1 MTRATPLL
9 IVCMWLVTSWVL
21 AQPVPPTTH
30 VQSHAV
36 AGAALGAAPSVGR
49 DNCDQAKDR
58 LAQVLCGGKLT
69 VGLRADYPP
78 YSSTVGNHFVGF
90 EADMAS
96 ELATRLGVKPIF
108 SAVTPANRIALLG
121 EGRVDVTVA
130 TMGHTVQRD
139 GEVLFVMPHYY
150 QSQTVVLGRKEVQVN
165 TLDQLRGQT
174 VCVTLG
180 NSTNAELAAAGAR
193 LMIFDNAPRLVDA
206 LITGSCSLI
215 AQDDSFLARYLQQ
228 SDFAAAYDVKF
239 GFAPLSW
246 GMAVGRGGSNTLA
259 AQLGKALERMHADGT
274 IQQLARKHG
283 VDLPFLETQQQLW
296 KSGVCDG
303 AMASAGCAPAP
314 RDSRLAPTRFAPTVD
329 VLEERI
335 KQVTGVKVTLAM
347 LKTQVAVELF
357 AEGVAFSLA
366 LVLGAVASTIAFA
379 LLFGQT
385 LDSRFRLVRW
395 PMRTLLATMQ
405 STPLILLM
413 VLAGVVVSAL
423 KPGSPWP
430 ALLGAITVLGL
441 YNGSNAG
448 QAITEAMAVL
458 KAQTAS
464 HKDGEHQGVASLA
477 AAVRMASAQMVAF
490 VVNSTRGSACASFI
504 GVPELLSAS
513 TDIASFSSERIT
525 TYTLLLIFYT
535 GVVGTVAY
543 FANRWR
549 VRTLGLAHV

>member
-1 MTRATPLL
+1 MKHEPLDMAHLKILVVMACLLCSATAQSQTTTQS
-9 IVCMWLVTSWVL
+9 IVRIGALE
-21 AQPVPPTTH
+21 
-30 VQSHAV
+30 V
-36 AGAALGAAPSVGR
+36 AGKSACQPPMDALERVRCS
-49 DNCDQAKDR
+49 
-58 LAQVLCGGKLT
+58 GKLK

-78 YSSTVGNHFVGF
+78 YSSLKDGKYVGF
-90 EADMAS
+90 EADIAR
-96 ELATRLGVKPIF
+96 ELTNRLGVKPEF
-108 SAVTPANRIALLG
+108 STVTPGNRIALLG
-121 EGRVDVTVA
+121 EGRVDVTIA
-130 TMGHTVQRD
+130 TMGHTQQRD
-139 GEVLFVMPHYY
+139 AEVLFVRPHYY
-150 QSQTVVLGRKEVQVN
+150 QSQTVVLGRKQIDAN
-165 TLDQLRGQT
+165 GLNKLRGKT

-193 LMIFDNAPRLVDA
+193 IMIFDNAPRLVDA
-206 LITGSCSLI
+206 LSTGNCSLV

-246 GMAVGRGGSNTLA
+246 GMAVRRGGSDTLA

-274 IQQLARKHG
+274 TQQLAKKHG
-283 VDLPFLETQQQLW
+283 VDLPFLEAQQRLW

-303 AMASAGCAPAP
+303 AKTSVGCTPPP
-314 RDSRLAPTRFAPTVD
+314 RDSLLKPTRFAPTVGA
-329 VLEERI
+329 VEERI

-347 LKTQVAVELF
+347 LKTQVAVKLF

-366 LVLGAVASTIAFA
+366 LVLGAVALTIAFA
-379 LLFGQT
+379 LLFGRA
-385 LDSRFRLVRW
+385 LGSRLRLVRW
-395 PMRTLLATMQ
+395 PMRTLLATIQ

-423 KPGSPWP
+423 KPSSPWP

-441 YNGSNAG
+441 YNGSYAG

-464 HKDGEHQGVASLA
+464 HKDGEHHGAASLT
-477 AAVRMASAQMVAF
+477 AAVRMASGQLVAF
-490 VVNSTRGSACASFI
+490 VINSTRGSPSASFI

-513 TDIASFSSERIT
+513 TDIASFSTERGT
-525 TYTLLLIFYT
+525 TYTLLLIFYIA
-535 GVVGTVAY
+535 VVSTVAH

-549 VRTLGLAHV
+549 MHLLEATHA